1 MNIKFRYL
9 TLIIILQSFKSY
21 FCDFEETEYIKEI
34 NSIKNLNIELG
45 NNENKPGIV
54 LLYSIKNDVS
64 FSNIFIKLSET
75 FHDQMF
81 FFAISEQS
89 DYSKKFKKI
98 TNFPTIFFYD
108 KKKFTEYKGNL
119 TFESISNLINTYY
132 IKHCKKISNKDF
144 EHIYKNEYLSKEYI
158 RNLIMFNLNKE
169 DEFFDESLKLFE
181 SLTNYYLISYIDLCY
196 YTDDSEND
204 IKNVV
209 KSFSKQKGNH
219 SFKLKDFNENN
230 KDLHKQY
237 EIFLSNKVVNSY
249 EIINTKKRKKI
260 IDLISDKMSV
270 FFVYANIK
278 QKNEFITLAEKFYR
292 KSLNSNKNVQKNNYF
307 NYVVINKNIH
317 YDKFSKMDGGHI
329 YLSKKKIKKIYLID
343 NVFFIEK
350 LIDEINKNNQKE
362 FKIVLKY
369 IQDNFEIIY
378 EDENS
383 DHDDSEEY
391 FINTVTKYFFKEIAI
406 VLFAISSGICLFVR
420 FLQNMYS
427 KKKKSPGVS
436 ITYFIYSNEIEAIKI
451 AKYNLIS

>member
-1 MNIKFRYL
+1 
-9 TLIIILQSFKSY
+9 
-21 FCDFEETEYIKEI
+21 
-34 NSIKNLNIELG
+34 
-45 NNENKPGIV
+45 
-54 LLYSIKNDVS
+54 
-64 FSNIFIKLSET
+64 
-75 FHDQMF
+75 
-81 FFAISEQS
+81 
-89 DYSKKFKKI
+89 
-98 TNFPTIFFYD
+98 
-108 KKKFTEYKGNL
+108 
-119 TFESISNLINTYY
+119 
-132 IKHCKKISNKDF
+132 
-144 EHIYKNEYLSKEYI
+144 
-158 RNLIMFNLNKE
+158 MFNLNKE